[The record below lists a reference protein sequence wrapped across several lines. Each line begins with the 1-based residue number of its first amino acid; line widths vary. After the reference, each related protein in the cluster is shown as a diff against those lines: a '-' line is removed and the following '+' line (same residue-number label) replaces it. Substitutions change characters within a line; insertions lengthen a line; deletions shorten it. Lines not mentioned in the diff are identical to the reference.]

1 MQPLKILQLA
11 DHSEVLSGGAV
22 QMVLLARGLHERG
35 HDVTC
40 VFNSESSPHDHTLQQ
55 VLKAGARLVR
65 LPLDK
70 KEPCGG
76 LRALVERE
84 RFDVIHTHRATYKAL
99 FHSCRG
105 LALPPVV
112 VNRGQSRP
120 LREAEVRKM
129 LHPAVRAHVVVAS
142 HVREVL
148 VQAGIP
154 AERIAVIY
162 GSYDPDRFHAAVDGG
177 AVRAEFVPEEH
188 PPAPLV
194 GLVAKLSHYKSH
206 DVFLEAAAQVLKA
219 EPRAH
224 FVAVG
229 PDPDAT
235 RAALEQLA
243 RDLGRRHAVPL
254 AERVHFTG
262 PREDIPQV
270 LAALDVSVSA
280 SASAWEGLSGVMR
293 ESLALG
299 RPVVCTDVGGNRE
312 LVRDGETG
320 RLVLPGDPAAL
331 AAAIL
336 DLLRDPAAARRL
348 GENGRR
354 LAEATFS
361 NAARAAAVEAVYQR
375 ILSGNGA
382 AGAASRAAE

>member
-11 DHSEVLSGGAV
+11 DHSEILSGGAV
-22 QMVLLARGLHERG
+22 QLVLLARGLHERG

-40 VFNSESSPHDHTLQQ
+40 VFNSDPSPHDHTLQR
-55 VLKAGARLVR
+55 VVDAGARLVR

-70 KEPCGG
+70 KEPCAE
-76 LRALVERE
+76 LRALIERE

-105 LALPPVV
+105 LQLPPVV

-120 LREAEVRKM
+120 LREAELRKM
-129 LHPAVRAHVVVAS
+129 QHPAVRAHVVVAA
-142 HVREVL
+142 HVRDVL

-154 AERIAVIY
+154 AGEIAVIY
-162 GSYDPDRFHAAVDGG
+162 GSYDPDRFHAAVDGTGVREELLPPG
-177 AVRAEFVPEEH
+177 AEG
-188 PPAPLV
+188 APLV
-194 GLVAKLSHYKSH
+194 GVVAKLSQYKSH
-206 DVFLEAAAQVLKA
+206 DVFLDAAARVLQA

-229 PDPDAT
+229 PDPDGA
-235 RAALEQLA
+235 RERLEDLA
-243 RDLGRRHAVPL
+243 RALGARSGVPL
-254 AERVHFTG
+254 AERVQLTG

-270 LAALDVSVSA
+270 LSALDVSVSA
-280 SASAWEGLSGVMR
+280 SATPWEGLSGVMR

-312 LVRDGETG
+312 LVRDRDTG
-320 RLVLPGDPAAL
+320 RLVPPGDAGAL

-336 DLLRDPAAARRL
+336 DLLRDPAAARTL

-354 LAEATFS
+354 LAESTFS
-361 NAARAAAVEAVYQR
+361 NAARAAAVEAVYRR
-375 ILSGNGA
+375 ILPDGA
-382 AGAASRAAE
+382 AGTPPRA

>member
-1 MQPLKILQLA
+1 
-11 DHSEVLSGGAV
+11 
-22 QMVLLARGLHERG
+22 
-35 HDVTC
+35 
-40 VFNSESSPHDHTLQQ
+40 
-55 VLKAGARLVR
+55 
-65 LPLDK
+65 
-70 KEPCGG
+70 
-76 LRALVERE
+76 
-84 RFDVIHTHRATYKAL
+84 
-99 FHSCRG
+99 
-105 LALPPVV
+105 
-112 VNRGQSRP
+112 
-120 LREAEVRKM
+120 
-129 LHPAVRAHVVVAS
+129 
-142 HVREVL
+142 
-148 VQAGIP
+148 
-154 AERIAVIY
+154 
-162 GSYDPDRFHAAVDGG
+162 
-177 AVRAEFVPEEH
+177 
-188 PPAPLV
+188 
-194 GLVAKLSHYKSH
+194 
-206 DVFLEAAAQVLKA
+206 
-219 EPRAH
+219 
-224 FVAVG
+224 
-229 PDPDAT
+229 
-235 RAALEQLA
+235 
-243 RDLGRRHAVPL
+243 VPL
-254 AERVHFTG
+254 AERVHFMG
-262 PREDIPQV
+262 AREDIPQV